1 MTTLINLTSRDP
13 KYGYESI
20 QPPRRNGR
28 NKNTEQAERIWK
40 LMDRVV
46 EYRTENCKDGDLEA
60 SVLAIAINK
69 LVYAARHCE
78 AGEITMALNYLA
90 DAKFV
95 ALYDDLSDEIEALA
109 KDMIGDPRVCGCVLP
124 EQKCPVCESGFLDS
138 LFDEVKS

>member
-20 QPPRRNGR
+20 QPPRRNQR
-28 NKNTEQAERIWK
+28 NKNIEQAERIWK

-46 EYRTENCKDGDLEA
+46 DYRTDNCKDGDLEA

-78 AGEITMALNYLA
+78 AGETEKAIRYMVDASSVVTSDILA
-90 DAKFV
+90 DAIDV
-95 ALYDDLSDEIEALA
+95 LANEIAGHPLE
-109 KDMIGDPRVCGCVLP
+109 CGCVLP
-124 EQKCPVCESGFLDS
+124 QQSCPACRNAFAESEKES
-138 LFDEVKS
+138 